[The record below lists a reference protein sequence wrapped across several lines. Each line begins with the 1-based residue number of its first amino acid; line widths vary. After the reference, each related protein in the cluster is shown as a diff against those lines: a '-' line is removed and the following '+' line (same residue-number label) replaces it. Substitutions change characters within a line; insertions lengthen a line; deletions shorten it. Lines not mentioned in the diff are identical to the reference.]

1 MSVLTRATSLWV
13 LRTVVVFEDEQKA
26 GNCQWSWEMRNMEK
40 VKFREGRWDSD
51 SGVGGSPLILS
62 LVPSAFFLNAF

>member
-51 SGVGGSPLILS
+51 SGVGGLPSYFPLSPL
-62 LVPSAFFLNAF
+62 PSF